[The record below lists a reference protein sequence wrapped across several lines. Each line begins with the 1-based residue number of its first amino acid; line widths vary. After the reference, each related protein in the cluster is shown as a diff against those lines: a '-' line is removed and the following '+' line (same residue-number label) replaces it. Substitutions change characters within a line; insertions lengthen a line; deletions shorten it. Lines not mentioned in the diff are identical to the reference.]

1 MATAARRRRRSLA
14 HTLHL
19 AAVMTPKASPVD
31 LVRGAAIELRDDDG
45 DYDALIDRAR
55 GKRLVLLGEGSHGT
69 HEFYHERVRITRR
82 LIDELGF
89 DGIAVEADWPDA
101 QRVNRYVRGDDRDES
116 AERALSGFLRFPQ
129 WMWRN
134 EDVVGLVEWLRDR
147 NTAYED
153 FEHAGFYGIDLY
165 SLHASIAEVLRY
177 LAKVDPDAAARARE
191 RYACFESF
199 GNDPQAYGYATSYGA
214 ESCEDAV
221 VRQLV
226 ELQRNT
232 RRYVNG
238 LTADAA
244 DDFFGAEQN
253 ARLVQNAERYYRA
266 MFRGR
271 VSSWNLRDTHMAET
285 VDALLAHLG
294 RDGHESK
301 LVIWAH
307 NSHLGDARATEMGA
321 HGELNVGQLVR
332 ERYSSQALS
341 VGFTTHTGTVTAAR
355 DWDAPSETRDV
366 VPSLPNSI
374 ERLLH
379 DTGIARCYVDL
390 GTSEIRRPLREPL
403 LERAIGVIYR
413 PETERAS
420 HYFRARVADQFDA
433 LIHIDQSSAVR
444 PLDRVTVTDDEEIP
458 ETYPSTF

>member
-1 MATAARRRRRSLA
+1 MTGHTTTLELLCRS
-14 HTLHL
+14 
-19 AAVMTPKASPVD
+19 AV
-31 LVRGAAIELRDDDG
+31 ELQDDDS
-45 DYDALIDRAR
+45 DYDALIERAR
-55 GKRLVLLGEGSHGT
+55 DKRLVLLGEGSHGT
-69 HEFYHERVRITRR
+69 HEFYAERARITSR

-101 QRVNRYVRGDDRDES
+101 YRVNRYVRGDDHDEI

-134 EDVVGLVEWLRDR
+134 EDVVDLADWLRAR
-147 NTAYED
+147 NASYPD

-177 LAKVDPDAAARARE
+177 LSRVDPDAAARARE
-191 RYACFESF
+191 RYSCFESF
-199 GNDPQAYGYATSYGA
+199 GRDPQEYGYATSYGA
-214 ESCEDAV
+214 ENCEEGV

-226 ELQRNT
+226 ELQRST

-238 LTADAA
+238 LRADAA
-244 DDFFGAEQN
+244 DDHFMAEQN
-253 ARLVQNAERYYRA
+253 ARLVQNAERYYRS

-271 VSSWNLRDTHMAET
+271 VSSWNLRDTHMTET

-321 HGELNVGQLVR
+321 RGEINVGQLLR
-332 ERYSSQALS
+332 ERYPSRVLS
-341 VGFTTHTGTVTAAR
+341 VGFTTHTGEVTAAR
-355 DWDAPSETRDV
+355 DWDSPAETRDV
-366 VPSLPNSI
+366 VPSLGGSI

-379 DTGIARCYVDL
+379 DTGIGRFYIDL
-390 GTSEIRRPLREPL
+390 GDSELRRPLREPL

-433 LIHIDQSSAVR
+433 LVHIDESSAVR
-444 PLDRVTVTDDEEIP
+444 PLDSVTLTDEQEIP
-458 ETYPSTF
+458 ETYPSAY

>member
-1 MATAARRRRRSLA
+1 MPADDTTIQSLRRSA
-14 HTLHL
+14 VALHG
-19 AAVMTPKASPVD
+19 D
-31 LVRGAAIELRDDDG
+31 EQ
-45 DYDALIDRAR
+45 DYDALIERVR

-69 HEFYHERVRITRR
+69 HEFYEERARITKR

-89 DGIAVEADWPDA
+89 DAIAVEADWPDA
-101 QRVNRYVRGDDRDES
+101 YRVNRYVRGDDLDES

-134 EDVVGLVEWLRDR
+134 EDVVDLVEWLRER
-147 NTAYED
+147 NAAYPD

-191 RYACFESF
+191 RYSCFESF
-199 GNDPQAYGYATSYGA
+199 GQEPQAYGYATSYGA
-214 ESCEDAV
+214 ESCEEAV

-238 LTADAA
+238 LRADAA
-244 DDFFGAEQN
+244 DEHFMAEQN
-253 ARLVQNAERYYRA
+253 ARLVQNAERYYRS

-271 VSSWNLRDTHMAET
+271 VSSWNLRDTHMADT

-294 RDGHESK
+294 RDGHQSR
-301 LVIWAH
+301 LVVWAH

-321 HGELNVGQLVR
+321 RGEVNVGQLLR
-332 ERYSSQALS
+332 ERYPSEVFS
-341 VGFTTHTGTVTAAR
+341 VGFTTHTGEVTAAR
-355 DWDAPSETRDV
+355 DWDAPNETRDV

-374 ERLLH
+374 ERLMH

-390 GTSEIRRPLREPL
+390 AAADVRRPLREPL

-420 HYFRARVADQFDA
+420 HYFKARVADQFDA
-433 LIHIDQSSAVR
+433 LVHIDETSAVR
-444 PLDRVTVTDDEEIP
+444 PLDSVTVTDEQEIP

>member
-1 MATAARRRRRSLA
+1 
-14 HTLHL
+14 
-19 AAVMTPKASPVD
+19 MTPTAPALD
-31 LVRGAAIELRDDDG
+31 LLRRNAVELRDDDS
-45 DYDALIDRAR
+45 DYDALIERAR
-55 GKRLVLLGEGSHGT
+55 DKRLVLLGEGSHGT
-69 HEFYHERVRITRR
+69 HEFYQERARITRR

-101 QRVNRYVRGDDRDES
+101 YRVNRYARGDDRDES

-134 EDVVGLVEWLRDR
+134 EEVVDLIEWLRDR
-147 NTAYED
+147 NAAYPD
-153 FEHAGFYGIDLY
+153 FEHAGFFGIDLY
-165 SLHASIAEVLRY
+165 SLHGSIAEVLRY
-177 LAKVDPDAAARARE
+177 LERVDPDAAARARE

-199 GNDPQAYGYATSYGA
+199 GHEPQDYGYATSHGS
-214 ESCEDAV
+214 ESCEEAV
-221 VRQLV
+221 VSQLV
-226 ELQRNT
+226 ELQRNS
-232 RRYVNG
+232 RQFVNG
-238 LTADAA
+238 IHADAA
-244 DDFFGAEQN
+244 DAYFAAEQN
-253 ARLVQNAERYYRA
+253 ARLVQNAEHYYRA

-285 VDALLAHLG
+285 IDALLTHLG

-301 LVIWAH
+301 LVVWAH

-321 HGELNVGQLVR
+321 RGELNVGQLMR
-332 ERYSSQALS
+332 ERYPSRVLS
-341 VGFTTHTGTVTAAR
+341 VGFTTHTGEVTAAR
-355 DWDAPSETRDV
+355 DWDAPTETRDV

-379 DTGIARCYVDL
+379 DTGVGRFYLDL
-390 GTSEIRRPLREPL
+390 SASEIRRPLREPL

-433 LIHIDQSSAVR
+433 VVHIDESSAVR
-444 PLDRVTVTDDEEIP
+444 PLDRVAVTDEDEIP
-458 ETYPSTF
+458 ETYPSAL

>member
-1 MATAARRRRRSLA
+1 MTNELPTLESIRR
-14 HTLHL
+14 H
-19 AAVMTPKASPVD
+19 AVPLS
-31 LVRGAAIELRDDDG
+31 GSGG

-55 GKRLVLLGEGSHGT
+55 GKRLVLLGEASHGT
-69 HEFYHERVRITRR
+69 HEFYEERTRISRR

-89 DGIAVEADWPDA
+89 DAIAVEADWPDA
-101 QRVNRYVRGDDRDES
+101 YRVNRYVRGDDTDAS
-116 AERALSGFLRFPQ
+116 AERALAGFLRFPQ

-134 EDVVGLVEWLRDR
+134 DDVIELVEWMRDR
-147 NTAYED
+147 NAAYPD

-165 SLHASIAEVLRY
+165 SLHASIEQVLRY
-177 LAKVDPDAAARARE
+177 LARVDPDAAVRARE
-191 RYACFESF
+191 RYSCFDSF
-199 GNDPQAYGYATSYGA
+199 GGSPQEYGYATSYGA
-214 ESCEDAV
+214 ESCEEGV
-221 VRQLV
+221 VRQLT

-238 LTADAA
+238 FRADAA
-244 DDFFGAEQN
+244 DEHFMAEQN

-271 VSSWNLRDTHMAET
+271 VSSWNLRDTHMTET

-301 LVIWAH
+301 VIVWAH

-321 HGELNVGQLVR
+321 RGEINVGQLLR
-332 ERYSSQALS
+332 ERYPGKVLA
-341 VGFTTHTGTVTAAR
+341 VGFTTHAGEVTAAR
-355 DWDAPSETRDV
+355 DWDSPSDTRDV
-366 VPSLPNSI
+366 VPSLPKSV

-379 DTGIARCYVDL
+379 DTGLERFYLDL
-390 GTSEIRRPLREPL
+390 APGEVRRPLREPL

-420 HYFRARVADQFDA
+420 HYFRARVAEQFDA
-433 LIHIDQSSAVR
+433 VIHLDETTAVR
-444 PLDRVTVTDDEEIP
+444 PLDSITITDEQEIP
-458 ETYPSTF
+458 ETYPTAY

>member
-1 MATAARRRRRSLA
+1 MTDSE
-14 HTLHL
+14 HIKDMLHPQ
-19 AAVMTPKASPVD
+19 AVA
-31 LVRGAAIELRDDDG
+31 LDG
-45 DYDALIDRAR
+45 GDSDHDALLERAR
-55 GKRLVLLGEGSHGT
+55 GKRLVLLGEASHGT
-69 HEFYHERVRITRR
+69 HEFYEERARISRR

-89 DGIAVEADWPDA
+89 DAIAVEADWPDA
-101 QRVNRYVRGDDRDES
+101 YRVNRYVRGDPGDES
-116 AERALSGFLRFPQ
+116 AERALAGFLRFPQ

-134 EDVVGLVEWLRDR
+134 DDVVDLVEWMRDR
-147 NTAYED
+147 NAAYPD

-165 SLHASIAEVLRY
+165 SLHASIEQVLRY
-177 LAKVDPDAAARARE
+177 LARVDPDAAERARE
-191 RYACFESF
+191 RYSCFENF
-199 GNDPQAYGYATSYGA
+199 GGDPQEYGYATSYGA
-214 ESCEDAV
+214 ESCEESV

-238 LTADAA
+238 FRADAA
-244 DDFFGAEQN
+244 DEHFMAEQN
-253 ARLVQNAERYYRA
+253 ARLVQNAERYYRS

-285 VDALLAHLG
+285 IDALLAHLG

-321 HGELNVGQLVR
+321 RGEINVGQLMR
-332 ERYSSQALS
+332 ERYPGKVLS
-341 VGFTTHTGTVTAAR
+341 VGFTTHTGEVTAAR
-355 DWDAPSETRDV
+355 DWDSPSDTRAV
-366 VPSLPNSI
+366 VPSLAGSI

-379 DTGIARCYVDL
+379 ETGIERFYLDL
-390 GTSEIRRPLREPL
+390 GASEVRRALREPR

-420 HYFRARVADQFDA
+420 HYFRARVSDQFDA
-433 LIHIDQSSAVR
+433 IIHIDETTAVR
-444 PLDRVTVTDDEEIP
+444 PLDSVTVTDEQEIP
-458 ETYPSTF
+458 ETYPSSF